1 MNASAHLSWRHANSH
16 RVWTV
21 ICTHMC
27 THKCTHM
34 CTYIGMCEGWDA
46 HTQQSHTHSRKSLCS
61 VGSLQFFFFPSQFH
75 ACSLHKCFFYTCV
88 LMVMSVLW
96 EECSRAEAWMSPMF
110 GSWWQLVALQ
120 CSVGSKG
127 KTVHAAVN
135 SSLVWADFLNS
146 QVMSQVRREKKFH
159 NCVISAD
166 SDDASV
172 CLSWQQREGG
182 CKCGVDGAQCSVHFS
197 KIIWIIC
204 QLNLT
209 WGWIASKHVLFYINY
224 RVVSEV
230 LEADCDVT

>member
-120 CSVGSKG
+120 CSVGSKERLCMQQSTAVWCEPTFSTLKWCPKSG
-127 KTVHAAVN
+127 GRRSFITVWFR
-135 SSLVWADFLNS
+135 LIRT
-146 QVMSQVRREKKFH
+146 MP
-159 NCVISAD
+159 
-166 SDDASV
+166 ASV
-172 CLSWQQREGG
+172 CPGSRE
-182 CKCGVDGAQCSVHFS
+182 KGVANVALTERNVQSTFP
-197 KIIWIIC
+197 K
-204 QLNLT
+204 LFELFANLILPEDELQVNT
-209 WGWIASKHVLFYINY
+209 YYFTSITG
-224 RVVSEV
+224 
-230 LEADCDVT
+230 